1 MPIIDSSENDY
12 SHQLADALMNR
23 YDWNSGMYYDKLFFN
38 EPNWLVSTSAFAR
51 WFELLQENLEL
62 NLGRRL
68 AHAAADSEE
77 LRLKSFLKPSGFFKQ
92 NKKSLKLVNDD
103 WRIRGLG
110 SLKIPSKSFKSS
122 KLDVEVHGRLQ
133 SSFSAGMANAA
144 WEWIVKSRH
153 RFRWEDSGKDIALVH
168 LELDEMQVAEPQ
180 KIVANWTFDGIKNV
194 EHIQKNP
201 LSKPFE
207 LSFGGWDLMGE
218 RHVMLSQDF
227 ILRLVQNITTYAAE
241 SRETK
246 TLIDWEIYNL
256 SETEKKVWDA
266 IAKSSCDLFR
276 EGEELFMVA
285 EPEHWVGASQ
295 SELVDHGLG
304 SVISSRGCDKN
315 GGVELE
321 FSNVFHPAI
330 VTGVLLGCWGRSEG
344 RDALGTWFEENGAI
358 MLRICSKWEIADN

>member
-1 MPIIDSSENDY
+1 MPIIGSDENEFSPRLANELIERFNWSSGLFLDNTY
-12 SHQLADALMNR
+12 S
-23 YDWNSGMYYDKLFFN
+23 N
-38 EPNWLVSTSAFAR
+38 EPTWLVSTSAFNR

-77 LRLKSFLKPSGFFKQ
+77 YRLQTVQKPSGFFGL
-92 NKKSLKLVNDD
+92 NKKSLLLINED

-110 SLKIPSKSFKSS
+110 SLKAPSKPFKLS

-133 SSFSAGMANAA
+133 SSFSSGLANAA
-144 WEWIVKSRH
+144 WEWIVNRRH

-168 LELDEMQVAEPQ
+168 LEEDDMDVAKP
-180 KIVANWTFDGIKNV
+180 KKATPMWTFDNSEI

-218 RHVMLSQDF
+218 RHVMLHQDF
-227 ILRLVQNITTYAAE
+227 ILRFLNNVTTYASECAE
-241 SRETK
+241 VSTVV
-246 TLIDWEIYNL
+246 DWSIFGI
-256 SETEKKVWDA
+256 SETESKVWNA

-285 EPEHWVGASQ
+285 EAEHWIGASQ
-295 SELVDHGLG
+295 AELVDHGLG
-304 SVISSRGCDKN
+304 AVNTSKSIDSN
-315 GGVELE
+315 GGVKLG
-321 FSNVFHPAI
+321 FSSMFHPAI
-330 VTGVLLGCWGRSEG
+330 VTGVLLGCWARSEG
-344 RDALGTWFEENGAI
+344 RDAKATWIDEKG
-358 MLRICSKWEIADN
+358 LRYLLMCSKSVIASN